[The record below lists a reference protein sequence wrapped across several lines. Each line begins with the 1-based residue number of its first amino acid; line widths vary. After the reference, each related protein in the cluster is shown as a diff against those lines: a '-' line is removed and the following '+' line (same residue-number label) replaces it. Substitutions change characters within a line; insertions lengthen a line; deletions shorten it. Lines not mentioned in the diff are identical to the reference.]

1 MPINTGPFSKKW
13 EDLTFSDNF
22 IFCKVMENE
31 KICRQ
36 MLEILLDI
44 KVEKIEYIDTEH
56 TEDPFYE
63 TRGIRLDVY
72 VKGSTEVYD
81 VEMQNADYAD
91 LPLRAR
97 YYQSASDISTT
108 PRRTKFKELKKTYII
123 FICKNDPF
131 GAQLPLYTVKSIIPQ
146 APEISYDDKSFKIF
160 YNSSAW
166 SKVENRE
173 LQAVLKYIYENI
185 PTTDF
190 TQNIEENVG
199 VAKAK
204 PVFKDDYMYFC
215 DIVEDEKE
223 KALAEGIEKGLAEG
237 IEQGL
242 SEGAKNNAI
251 KNARNFKAKNIDLT
265 VIAECTGLT
274 LEEVA
279 NL

>member
-1 MPINTGPFSKKW
+1 M
-13 EDLTFSDNF
+13 
-22 IFCKVMENE
+22 
-31 KICRQ
+31 
-36 MLEILLDI
+36 
-44 KVEKIEYIDTEH
+44 
-56 TEDPFYE
+56 
-63 TRGIRLDVY
+63 
-72 VKGSTEVYD
+72 
-81 VEMQNADYAD
+81 
-91 LPLRAR
+91 
-97 YYQSASDISTT
+97 
-108 PRRTKFKELKKTYII
+108 
-123 FICKNDPF
+123 
-131 GAQLPLYTVKSIIPQ
+131 
-146 APEISYDDKSFKIF
+146 
-160 YNSSAW
+160 
-166 SKVENRE
+166 
-173 LQAVLKYIYENI
+173 LKYIYENI

>member
-1 MPINTGPFSKKW
+1 MPTNTGPFSKKW

-36 MLEILLDI
+36 MIEILLDI

-72 VKGSTEVYD
+72 VKGTTEVYD

-131 GAQLPLYTVKSIIPQ
+131 GAQLPLYTVKSIIHQ
-146 APEISYDDKSFKIF
+146 APQISYNDKTHKIF

-166 SKVENRE
+166 NKVENRE
-173 LQAVLKYIYENI
+173 LRAVLKYIYENI

-190 TQNIEENVG
+190 TQNIEENVEI
-199 VAKAK
+199 AKAK

-223 KALAEGIEKGLAEG
+223 KARDEALVEGRKEGLAEG
-237 IEQGL
+237 
-242 SEGAKNNAI
+242 AKNATI
-251 KNARNFKAKNIDLT
+251 ENARKLKAKNIDLNI
-265 VIAECTGLT
+265 IAECTGLT
-274 LEEVA
+274 EKEVA

>member
-1 MPINTGPFSKKW
+1 MPTNTGPFSKKW

-31 KICRQ
+31 KICHQ

-44 KVEKIEYIDTEH
+44 KVDKIVYIDTEH
-56 TEDPFYE
+56 KQDRFYGS
-63 TRGIRLDVY
+63 RGIRLDVY
-72 VKGSTEVYD
+72 VKGTNEVYY
-81 VEMQNADYAD
+81 VEMQNGEYAD

-97 YYQSASDISTT
+97 YYQGASDVSTT
-108 PRRTKFKELKKTYII
+108 PRRTKFSELKQTYII
-123 FICKNDPF
+123 FICKDDPF
-131 GAQLPLYTVKSIIPQ
+131 GAKIPVYTVKSSFLQ
-146 APEISYDDKSFKIF
+146 APQISYNDKTHKIF

-173 LQAVLKYIYENI
+173 LQAVLKYIHENV

-190 TQNIEENVG
+190 TQNIEENVE
-199 VAKAK
+199 VAKAQ

-223 KALAEGIEKGLAEG
+223 KARKEAREEALAEGIAEG
-237 IEQGL
+237 V
-242 SEGAKNNAI
+242 KNTAYKMKQNNVAP
-251 KNARNFKAKNIDLT
+251 T